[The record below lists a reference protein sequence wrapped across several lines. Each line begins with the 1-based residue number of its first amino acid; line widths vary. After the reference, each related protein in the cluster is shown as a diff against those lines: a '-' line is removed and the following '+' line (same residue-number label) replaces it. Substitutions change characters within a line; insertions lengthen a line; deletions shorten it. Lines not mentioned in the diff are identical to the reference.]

1 MSERK
6 CASRYVNHSFSDSQ
20 KLIHTS
26 MHDGATRG
34 VRSVEIALVVPVSSS
49 GYLVDYLGVKDCR
62 LIMISHYTLASFM
75 TRGA

>member
-26 MHDGATRG
+26 MATRG